1 MQIIKTIITGVLSVL
16 ACIFGA
22 VVLAALFAIE
32 TIYMTVRLVRYW
44 IVRSVAFLAKKSH
57 PDKHFKAMWNNG
69 VRALGHDGHRDAA
82 KFYKLKID

>member
-22 VVLAALFAIE
+22 VVLAVLFAME
-32 TIYMTVRLVRYW
+32 TIYMTIRLVRYW
-44 IVRSVAFLAKKSH
+44 IVRAVAFVAKRSK

-69 VRALGHDGHRDAA
+69 VRALGNDGHRNAA